1 MKTRLM
7 KESKLVF
14 TRTEPN
20 YYDDNGRPVEG
31 LKTYFDAEGS
41 LQPLKSGKDTVVLPE
56 GVSAMESYV
65 FYTQTELR
73 TADQYTKALGDVT
86 SIGGRYYTVFMVA
99 DNSHTV
105 LSLGHYKAVLIRQD
119 NTGLYD

>member
-7 KESKLVF
+7 KQSKLVF

-41 LQPLKSGKDTVVLPE
+41 LQPLKAGKDTLVLPE
-56 GVSAMESYV
+56 GVLATESYV
-65 FYTQTELR
+65 FYTGTKLN
-73 TADQYTKALGDVT
+73 TADQYTKSLGDIT
-86 SIGGRYYTVFMVA
+86 SIGGRYYTVFSVA
-99 DNSHTV
+99 DYSHTT

-119 NTGLYD
+119 NTGVR